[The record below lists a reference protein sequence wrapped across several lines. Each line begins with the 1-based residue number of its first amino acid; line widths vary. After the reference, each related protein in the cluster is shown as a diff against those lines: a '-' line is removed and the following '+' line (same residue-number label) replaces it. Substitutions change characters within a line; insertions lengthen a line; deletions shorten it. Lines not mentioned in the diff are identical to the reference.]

1 MTQFKLRSALLF
13 TLWMVNPYSVWAEG
27 GGSDQQSNPIPFQAA
42 LGAKKELT
50 EAEEKIDLKTS
61 YQDGRVETFIH
72 VKTLASLIAEYLDHP
87 TRCIAVSHSSMPY
100 DKSFRAE
107 LDRQFVK
114 IPEGRI
120 RKNVGKVRSEPDF
133 KNVKS
138 FHAMRYAVTRSLWEE
153 VMGGMPPHVPAEFR
167 PTWKDCPD
175 CPVTYVSWWDCARDE
190 KGGHILSEDG
200 NGIIQRI
207 PAEIQIFLETLN
219 EKTKGSGFYYDIPTR
234 NQLEYMWRA
243 DETGKTLIN
252 TLKVLLIKMWM
263 SM

>member
-138 FHAMRYAVTRSLWEE
+138 FHAMRYAVTRSLLGRSHGRHASSRSSG
-153 VMGGMPPHVPAEFR
+153 VSP
-167 PTWKDCPD
+167 
-175 CPVTYVSWWDCARDE
+175 YVE
-190 KGGHILSEDG
+190 GLSRLPG
-200 NGIIQRI
+200 NLCELVGLCQR
-207 PAEIQIFLETLN
+207 
-219 EKTKGSGFYYDIPTR
+219 
-234 NQLEYMWRA
+234 
-243 DETGKTLIN
+243 
-252 TLKVLLIKMWM
+252 
-263 SM
+263 